1 MTNTIEL
8 SHINLTSGN
17 APWLSIPASS
27 EAAQTIHLSAANGFT
42 AASYHSFLKY
52 FNGSHSFTGMDCRG
66 AWKNILPPPNDFNMH
81 DFANDLIEGI
91 EKKHSKPIIGLG
103 HSQGGFVTLL
113 AAIKR
118 PDLFS
123 KIVLI
128 EPASLPNRWIGLLY
142 PNIPKRLLYRFLPFI
157 KGSLN
162 RQRIWKSQEHFHARY
177 RQHNTYKR
185 FTDDA
190 FNDYLAHGLTHNEQ
204 QWELV
209 FSPAWEAHIFSTVE
223 FIWKYLAKVTV
234 PTLFVK
240 AEYSNL
246 YSQKQFIKQNKTLP
260 SNISTVEI
268 TNTFHL
274 LPHENPKQCHEVITK
289 WL

>member
-1 MTNTIEL
+1 MTNKVQL
-8 SHINLTSGN
+8 SHINLTSGI
-17 APWLSIPASS
+17 APWLSIPANSVT
-27 EAAQTIHLSAANGFT
+27 AKTIHVSAANGFT
-42 AASYHSFLKY
+42 AGSYHSFLKY
-52 FNGSHSFTGMDCRG
+52 FNGSYSFTGMDCRG
-66 AWKNILPPPNDFNMH
+66 AWGDTSPPNNFNMH
-81 DFANDLIEGI
+81 DFADDLIEGI
-91 EKKHSKPIIGLG
+91 EKQHSQPIIGLG

-128 EPASLPNRWIGLLY
+128 EPASLPNRWVDLFY
-142 PNIPKRLLYRFLPFI
+142 RHIPKQVLYRFVPFI

-162 RQRIWKSQEHFHARY
+162 RQRVWQSQERFYDRY
-177 RQHNTYKR
+177 RQHNTFKR

-190 FNDYLAHGLTHNEQ
+190 FNDYLTHGLIQNAQ
-204 QWELV
+204 KWELV
-209 FSPAWEAHIFSTVE
+209 FSPEWEAHIFCTVE

-234 PTLFVK
+234 PTLFIK

-260 SNISTVEI
+260 NNISTVEI

-274 LPHENPKQCHEVITK
+274 LPHENPQQCHEIITN